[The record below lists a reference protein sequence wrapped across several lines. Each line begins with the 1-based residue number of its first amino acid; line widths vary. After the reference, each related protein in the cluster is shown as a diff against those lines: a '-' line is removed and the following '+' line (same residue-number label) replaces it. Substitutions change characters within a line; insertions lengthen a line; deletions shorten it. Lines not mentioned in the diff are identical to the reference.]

1 MADDWLWRIRTSTLV
16 WTWFGVVV
24 AIGLAGWIYGGDNLQ
39 LIANTVNLLG
49 AAVTCLGLLYA
60 YAQASSDIAAWV
72 QRQRGRLQRLRARIT
87 GRPLRVPKG
96 QAVGAY
102 GFDGFAVGRAPV
114 PLDQSLNIDEQ
125 LAQLACLVD
134 RLSAN
139 LANVEAEIHKLS
151 RAIEQARKEA
161 RAGDAQ
167 TLAQA
172 GELAGRFVDERK
184 REEVLDLRVAIAGV
198 AFWIVG
204 AALTFCT

>member
-1 MADDWLWRIRTSTLV
+1 MTSRIADDWPWRIRTSTLV

-39 LIANTVNLLG
+39 LIANTVNLVG

-72 QRQRGRLQRLRARIT
+72 QRQRGRLQRLRAWIT

-102 GFDGFAVGRAPV
+102 GFDVFVVGRAPV
-114 PLDQSLNIDEQ
+114 HLDQSLNIEEQ
-125 LAQLACLVD
+125 LAQLAGFVD

-139 LANVEAEIHKLS
+139 LANVQAES
-151 RAIEQARKEA
+151 TSCAVPSNRPRPRPADT
-161 RAGDAQ
+161 GPP
-167 TLAQA
+167 T
-172 GELAGRFVDERK
+172 
-184 REEVLDLRVAIAGV
+184 
-198 AFWIVG
+198 
-204 AALTFCT
+204 